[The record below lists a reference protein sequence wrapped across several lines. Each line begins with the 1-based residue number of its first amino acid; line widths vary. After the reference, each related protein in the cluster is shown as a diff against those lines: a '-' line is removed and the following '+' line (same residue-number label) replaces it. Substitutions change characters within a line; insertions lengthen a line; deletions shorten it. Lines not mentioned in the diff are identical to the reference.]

1 MANAQTKQVEF
12 VKFSSKKNLPGT
24 VSAWNKIPGAI
35 VLEVQKTPG
44 VQLPTVWLEVELKK
58 NNKKIC
64 TGKMKI
70 DSINT
75 RTIKIEE
82 ITRLLKDCP
91 LLAKGEYKL
100 CARFYNMDNVGVS
113 EVRCT
118 ELTISN

>member
-1 MANAQTKQVEF
+1 M
-12 VKFSSKKNLPGT
+12 
-24 VSAWNKIPGAI
+24 SAWNKIPGAI

-58 NNKKIC
+58 NNKKMC

-75 RTIKIEE
+75 RTIKTEE
-82 ITRLLKDCP
+82 MTRLLKGCDK
-91 LLAKGEYKL
+91 LANGEYKL

-113 EVRCT
+113 EEADIEFTVG
-118 ELTISN
+118 N